1 MQEQFQDFSIINMT
15 NLNDY
20 QVSINSLDD
29 YKYHRMAHLLCAIGY
44 LCFAL
49 ISSMTFLTSYKNPIE
64 LTKNILFCVA
74 FFGISSVYFE
84 KFLAKHVTG
93 THEVLTNF
101 YEFFVFNIMLVIYG
115 LLAILYTTKYHIYSF
130 YKSPVKRFSIFG
142 IEIDGL
148 LFVLCHAL
156 LLLSVLTTKHFK
168 LPIFLLAIVLLLCSY
183 GLVLFTNYLKSDS
196 MKNKLLYNIINF
208 ASLALLIGYSTELLM
223 FWKEKLV

>member
-29 YKYHRMAHLLCAIGY
+29 YKYHKIAHILCAVGY

-49 ISSMTFLTSYKNPIE
+49 ISSMTFLTSYKKPIE

-74 FFGISSVYFE
+74 FFGISIVYFE
-84 KFLAKHVTG
+84 KFFAKHVTG
-93 THEVLTNF
+93 IYEVLTSFNK
-101 YEFFVFNIMLVIYG
+101 FFLFNIMLVLYG
-115 LLAILYTTKYHIYSF
+115 LLAILYTTKYHTYNF
-130 YKSPVKRFSIFG
+130 YKSSVKRFSIFG

-148 LFVLCHAL
+148 LFVLCHVF
-156 LLLSVLTTKHFK
+156 LLLSVLTKHFK
-168 LPIFLLAIVLLLCSY
+168 LPIYSLAIVLLLCSY

-196 MKNKLLYNIINF
+196 IKNKLLYNIINF
-208 ASLALLIGYSTELLM
+208 ASIALLLGYSAELFM